1 MHSFSFLLLS
11 AVFWRS
17 LFLFPFLY
25 SISSTF
31 SSSSSSPSFPFSI
44 LSLFLSF
51 AYLLFLLLLTDRILV
66 FSPSSSSSS
75 SSSSL
80 PRTTV
85 GSQCILITEN
95 YDLWVRMGRG
105 GHWYSTW
112 NRPPVFI
119 HKSYYSLIWITHLII
134 RNILQSEMKFVI
146 QNKKTYVEY

>member
-17 LFLFPFLY
+17 LSLFSFLY

-80 PRTTV
+80 PRATV

-105 GHWYSTW
+105 GALVLYLEPSSCFYTQVLLFL
-112 NRPPVFI
+112 NLNYAFNNTKYTPVRDEI
-119 HKSYYSLIWITHLII
+119 CNL
-134 RNILQSEMKFVI
+134 E
-146 QNKKTYVEY
+146 